1 MDAATASP
9 HSSAPAARGFSL
21 TCTSVPQLSLA
32 KACAHGGQLGLDAKA
47 SGGMVR
53 QLFQTSRA
61 ISKQQVF
68 SVQKGLSDTMR

>member
-9 HSSAPAARGFSL
+9 HSSAPAARRFAL

-32 KACAHGGQLGLDAKA
+32 KACAQGGQLGLDAKA

-53 QLFQTSRA
+53 QLFQMSRA
-61 ISKQQVF
+61 VSKQQVF